1 MVWRWDDDMVN
12 PNQIRNTNLGQAPS
26 NQYKLSDG
34 LRLETMGGAA
44 PSTTPPVSKQMQNI
58 YENRYSKRNKAPM
71 QKYPENAYDQPQY
84 FYPEERRKSKDNQY
98 KLSDGLRLKTMGTAG
113 AETGGGDEPPP
124 VEPPEDIEGKFPTPK
139 TIDAPEIPIPKYKK
153 LRPKRYAKRWGK
165 FTRQEMAKNFETAQ
179 GMALKT
185 LETELA
191 GLEKF
196 APAAGALKRRETA
209 LDNIFNQ
216 LERTKQIDEALP
228 GFRQKFEDQ
237 YGQLE
242 ESRGDIES
250 QAERIATQGERAD
263 IYATGR
269 APDEVTDRGL
279 ELNVRSRA
287 ADRARQGGFGAMS
300 NVARKASDLM
310 SAEQRLQIAQYGE
323 NLYSQNIQLGTQNIQ
338 LSNQNVGMRGDIMN
352 QQANL
357 LLAPTEYSNAGSQIN
372 VMPEVGAGRLTTS
385 MMGELNQYGMIPAGQ
400 AASMVINQRQFR
412 ANLEQQTNM
421 FNASNQ
427 MTASQ
432 FNAGAANQFALS
444 KFGYQVAQAGAVAGA
459 TNATNTGQFEYAQQ
473 QAAFATFG
481 DYMNQAQQAGQA
493 GAISQGFGAIGG
505 ILDAISGVSSLFGGG
520 QQPSQGAAGGGGFV
534 TGTGGVGGGIT
545 EITPSSTGG
554 MQGTPSG
561 SIVVPEGS
569 VPPGYTPIGSAPT
582 PSGGAGVIVSPN
594 QTPET
599 QGFEDS
605 LGLKIGRPGAQE
617 DTTQTLLN
625 QNAKMLNMSGVSNQP
640 QPGFVETGINNQGQ
654 KIYSNARLSSSN
666 DNREG
671 FNLTN
676 TLRRVI
682 DPTGV
687 LDDED
692 RTALDK
698 VAMLSSSANF
708 LGDLTELQANGD
720 TRGFVNAILERY
732 QQPIIEN
739 LAKDPTDQA
748 GLSAA
753 FNAFS
758 LSEHW
763 DKMSAAQRSLGLAS
777 IGIQGYRYGTGENL
791 AEKFIIKP
799 PNPDAPIGPKNMGL
813 NVGQALNLMSA
824 GVNSYGL
831 IKNWNQL
838 NALQKVAYGTGNLSQ
853 LATLGRQFG
862 LLGKGVS
869 GAAVNVTAQQLTAQG
884 FSHVPAFGPGAIMG
898 SASSKLP
905 EGYTIIDKVANGT
918 RVIAAPGPN
927 AASAVGAT
935 EGATESQLMTQ
946 AGQGLR
952 VVGGAASIALGVQAV
967 MKNWGTGGGK
977 GALNGALGGSAIAGG
992 LMSMGSGLGVA
1003 AMSNPYLL
1011 AGVMAVSVL
1020 GGLAKTGITN
1030 KGQLQRNAVRDS
1042 LKGGNFVDD
1051 DYNIT
1056 LADGTKFNI
1065 GVDGQEGKH
1074 KFRDPSLVVD
1084 KGPTEGHSYDIDWTN
1099 DLDYMSGM
1107 GGQSLMRMLSGGIKD
1122 ETDKIGFQIGN
1133 GALSSVGFGK
1143 DMTPENFT
1151 KVTTNL
1157 RSVYA
1162 QAGIKSKSDAYQL
1175 SNQMYA
1181 EGRISETD
1189 MVTMQQSFN
1198 MIYDDNGLQTAQALL
1213 GGRHGGIQA
1222 MAKDPG
1228 LSTKPGY
1235 QIDPGRTPGAQ
1246 QPTGSA
1252 GATTGKPIKEKPV
1265 LEGGPMRLPT
1275 DNKYTQRI
1283 PIIGEDGML
1292 NMTDKPRTRFDENG
1306 EVISNGTSRLQG
1318 ERVRGQ
1324 PPLLRP
1330 PAPINAGQ
1338 MLDNIAPV
1346 ERPTVPAIPTPRRP
1360 ANINTGEMLEDIKP
1374 LRSKLRMS
1382 KEELQRVNSE
1392 RYAEAG
1398 A

>member
-1 MVWRWDDDMVN
+1 MVWRWDDDMLN

-34 LRLETMGGAA
+34 LRLETMGGTA

-113 AETGGGDEPPP
+113 AETGGEDEPPP
-124 VEPPEDIEGKFPTPK
+124 IEPPEDIEGKFPTPK

-352 QQANL
+352 QQ
-357 LLAPTEYSNAGSQIN
+357 
-372 VMPEVGAGRLTTS
+372 
-385 MMGELNQYGMIPAGQ
+385 
-400 AASMVINQRQFR
+400 
-412 ANLEQQTNM
+412 TNM

-459 TNATNTGQFEYAQQ
+459 TNATNTGKFEYAQQ

-617 DTTQTLLN
+617 ETTQTLLN

-666 DNREG
+666 DNRE
-671 FNLTN
+671 
-676 TLRRVI
+676 
-682 DPTGV
+682 
-687 LDDED
+687 
-692 RTALDK
+692 
-698 VAMLSSSANF
+698 
-708 LGDLTELQANGD
+708 
-720 TRGFVNAILERY
+720 
-732 QQPIIEN
+732 
-739 LAKDPTDQA
+739 
-748 GLSAA
+748 
-753 FNAFS
+753 
-758 LSEHW
+758 
-763 DKMSAAQRSLGLAS
+763 
-777 IGIQGYRYGTGENL
+777 
-791 AEKFIIKP
+791 
-799 PNPDAPIGPKNMGL
+799 
-813 NVGQALNLMSA
+813 
-824 GVNSYGL
+824 
-831 IKNWNQL
+831 
-838 NALQKVAYGTGNLSQ
+838 
-853 LATLGRQFG
+853 
-862 LLGKGVS
+862 
-869 GAAVNVTAQQLTAQG
+869 
-884 FSHVPAFGPGAIMG
+884 
-898 SASSKLP
+898 
-905 EGYTIIDKVANGT
+905 
-918 RVIAAPGPN
+918 
-927 AASAVGAT
+927 
-935 EGATESQLMTQ
+935 
-946 AGQGLR
+946 
-952 VVGGAASIALGVQAV
+952 
-967 MKNWGTGGGK
+967 
-977 GALNGALGGSAIAGG
+977 
-992 LMSMGSGLGVA
+992 
-1003 AMSNPYLL
+1003 
-1011 AGVMAVSVL
+1011 
-1020 GGLAKTGITN
+1020 
-1030 KGQLQRNAVRDS
+1030 
-1042 LKGGNFVDD
+1042 
-1051 DYNIT
+1051 
-1056 LADGTKFNI
+1056 
-1065 GVDGQEGKH
+1065 
-1074 KFRDPSLVVD
+1074 
-1084 KGPTEGHSYDIDWTN
+1084 
-1099 DLDYMSGM
+1099 
-1107 GGQSLMRMLSGGIKD
+1107 
-1122 ETDKIGFQIGN
+1122 
-1133 GALSSVGFGK
+1133 
-1143 DMTPENFT
+1143 
-1151 KVTTNL
+1151 
-1157 RSVYA
+1157 
-1162 QAGIKSKSDAYQL
+1162 
-1175 SNQMYA
+1175 
-1181 EGRISETD
+1181 
-1189 MVTMQQSFN
+1189 
-1198 MIYDDNGLQTAQALL
+1198 
-1213 GGRHGGIQA
+1213 
-1222 MAKDPG
+1222 
-1228 LSTKPGY
+1228 
-1235 QIDPGRTPGAQ
+1235 
-1246 QPTGSA
+1246 
-1252 GATTGKPIKEKPV
+1252 
-1265 LEGGPMRLPT
+1265 
-1275 DNKYTQRI
+1275 
-1283 PIIGEDGML
+1283 
-1292 NMTDKPRTRFDENG
+1292 
-1306 EVISNGTSRLQG
+1306 
-1318 ERVRGQ
+1318 
-1324 PPLLRP
+1324 
-1330 PAPINAGQ
+1330 
-1338 MLDNIAPV
+1338 
-1346 ERPTVPAIPTPRRP
+1346 
-1360 ANINTGEMLEDIKP
+1360 
-1374 LRSKLRMS
+1374 
-1382 KEELQRVNSE
+1382 
-1392 RYAEAG
+1392 
-1398 A
+1398 